1 MNLTKWQVTFLVLTT
16 SFYIQCNFDE
26 GLDFGDSRQVQHG
39 IKGEIVFDGA
49 WPDNVAEARLI
60 AAANFQADAG
70 ALEQFVFSDPIQVG
84 VDRLNYQL
92 SLNPSTYEV
101 IAVIFRE
108 NGTSWDI
115 SNLLAVYAPASPC
128 SVFPDISKAI
138 TIESENSVVDGID
151 ILVDLTKSKVSG
163 RLNFIGEW
171 PSNVTFAA
179 VLAFEVPLSLPLI
192 PCGIAISP
200 LNIETADF
208 KMLVPE
214 NTYTITVVAGKGLS
228 LSEITFIGSYLVP
241 GTSNTPATVTVG
253 KNENIQDINITV
265 DLNLLPKWLSSYSVA
280 IHQD

>member
-1 MNLTKWQVTFLVLTT
+1 MNLAKWKVVFLVLTI
-16 SFYIQCNFDE
+16 SLSIQCNFDE
-26 GLDFGDSRQVQHG
+26 GLDFADSQQVQHG
-39 IKGEIVFDGA
+39 IKGEIVFDGV

-70 ALEQFVFSDPIQVG
+70 ALDQFVFSDPIQVG

-108 NGTSWDI
+108 RGTSWDI

-128 SVFPDISKAI
+128 SVFPDTTKAI
-138 TIESENSVVDGID
+138 SIESENSVVDSVD
-151 ILVDLTKSKVSG
+151 IFVDLTKSRVSG
-163 RLNFIGEW
+163 TLDFIGEW

-179 VLAFEVPLSLPLI
+179 VLAFEVPLSLI
-192 PCGIAISP
+192 PCGIAILP
-200 LNIETADF
+200 LNVETADF

-214 NTYTITVVAGKGLS
+214 NTYTIAVVAGKSLS

-253 KNENIQDINITV
+253 KNENIQGINITA
-265 DLNLLPKWLSSYSVA
+265 DLNLLPK
-280 IHQD
+280 